1 MFPDLSLVVPCAGT
15 TSPAIEQGSVRV
27 AVPPS
32 LPPPPSDAHWGRGY
46 SYTQAT
52 ARRYRTVL
60 KESVLVF
67 SFIFPKTL
75 NTRESLLQAMPLLV
89 YCCYLYGCKG
99 FVIFSNNM

>member
-15 TSPAIEQGSVRV
+15 SSPAVEQGSLCV
-27 AVPPS
+27 AVPP
-32 LPPPPSDAHWGRGY
+32 LPPPSDARWGRGY

-52 ARRYRTVL
+52 ARRFRTVL
-60 KESVLVF
+60 KDSSGLF
-67 SFIFPKTL
+67 FIFPKTV

-89 YCCYLYGCKG
+89 YFCHLYGCKG